1 MELKKKIKKIAYNN
15 RFCIAFWV
23 IFLIVFCSL
32 YFGITFLD
40 KEVSEKHITTEIDE
54 VSDKF
59 FGNGD
64 KSDYYLITL
73 KSGKTYY
80 ILDKHD
86 GQAKKMYEK
95 IVVGKTYRFVLKED
109 AVDNEENF
117 THIIEV
123 QEVEK
128 QSSK

>member
-1 MELKKKIKKIAYNN
+1 MDFKKKVKKIAYQN

-23 IFLIVFCSL
+23 IFLVIFCTL
-32 YFGITFLD
+32 YSGITFLD

-64 KSDYYLITL
+64 QSNYYLITL

-80 ILDKHD
+80 ILDKKD
-86 GQAKKMYEK
+86 GQAKRMYEK
-95 IVVGKTYRFVLKED
+95 IIVGKKYRFILKQD
-109 AVDNEENF
+109 SFDNEENF

-123 QEVEK
+123 QEVEQQGNK
-128 QSSK
+128 